1 MPQKFVCALFDGG
14 LLIVAMKLENSGG
27 DKSKGQ
33 VKGDKSKGQV
43 TQKLTGK
50 T

>member
-33 VKGDKSKGQV
+33 V